1 MGLEHKW
8 DLEII
13 VSSPFTWYQM
23 GDRYDGIR
31 IRHIRG
37 LDTYQQLVLKG
48 KGTFQK
54 TSPN

>member
-23 GDRYDGIR
+23 GDRYDGIG